1 MAKDQTTDANDVKI
15 ELSKELGLKEALGI
29 AVGALIG
36 GGVFS
41 VLGIVINHTGP
52 MAFLSFI
59 LAGIVSSFTAY
70 SYVHLALRYPKAGGA
85 FIYAQQAFK
94 KKWFSGFIGII
105 LWFGYT
111 FSISLYAMTFG
122 RYLGEVLPIFGE
134 KVLWEFHP
142 PFGAFDYTV
151 TSSAFIYQL
160 ISILLFIGLNML
172 GVKESS
178 RAQNLLVLAK
188 VSILVFYIITGIFA
202 VQKANFSLSST
213 FGQTIIPVITSSVLI
228 FVSME
233 GFEILSNSV
242 EEMKNPERDLP
253 LGMYLSII
261 IVLILYVSVAII
273 TVGILGSD
281 VGEMGEV
288 ILTHAARQSF
298 LKETGAIIMAIAAI
312 ISAASAIN
320 ATLMGSSR
328 LSYMLSHER
337 IIPKA
342 FAKISPKTRVP
353 MRAIIISGILSMI
366 FVLLFSLEVV
376 AMAASV
382 IFMIIFG
389 AVNASG
395 IKLLEGKKRIVSGIG
410 IILIICYW
418 IIWVITFINPNVV

>member
-1 MAKDQTTDANDVKI
+1 MAKDQTTDTNEVKI

-41 VLGIVINHTGP
+41 VLGIVINNTGP

-59 LAGIVSSFTAY
+59 LAGVVSSFTAY

-94 KKWFSGFIGII
+94 KKWFSGFLGIV

-134 KVLWEFHP
+134 KILWEFHP

-178 RAQNLLVLAK
+178 RAQNLLVLTK
-188 VSILVFYIITGIFA
+188 VSILAFYIITGIFA
-202 VQKANFSLSST
+202 VQKTNFSLSST

-253 LGMYLSII
+253 IGMYLSII
-261 IVLILYVSVAII
+261 IVLILYVSVAVI

-281 VGEMGEV
+281 VGDMGEV

-298 LKETGAIIMAIAAI
+298 LKETGAVIMAIAAI

-366 FVLLFSLEVV
+366 FVLLISLEVV

-418 IIWVITFINPNVV
+418 IIWIITFINPNLV

>member
-1 MAKDQTTDANDVKI
+1 MAKDQTTDTNNVKI

-41 VLGIVINHTGP
+41 VLGIVINNTGP

-59 LAGIVSSFTAY
+59 LAGVVSSFTAY

-94 KKWFSGFIGII
+94 KKWFSGFLGII

-178 RAQNLLVLAK
+178 RAQNLLVLTK

-202 VQKANFSLSST
+202 VQKTNFSLSGS

-253 LGMYLSII
+253 IGMYLSII
-261 IVLILYVSVAII
+261 IVLILYVFVAVI

-288 ILTHAARQSF
+288 ILSHSARQSF

-353 MRAIIISGILSMI
+353 MRAIIISGILSLI

-410 IILIICYW
+410 IILIIGYW
-418 IIWVITFINPNVV
+418 IIWVITFINPN